1 MAFCSGCGT
10 EVGADVAFCPKCG
23 KGVSAAAATT
33 APPTQSPAEAVSGIQ
48 ENLAGLLCYALG
60 WVSGLIFFLIDKR
73 PFVRFHAMQS
83 MMIFGAIFIC
93 QWIFLWSGF
102 FGGILGYAFVG
113 LLGTLLGLAALVCWI
128 LCMVKAFQNQRF
140 KLPVIGD
147 LAEQYSK

>member
-1 MAFCSGCGT
+1 M
-10 EVGADVAFCPKCG
+10 
-23 KGVSAAAATT
+23 
-33 APPTQSPAEAVSGIQ
+33 
-48 ENLAGLLCYALG
+48 LCYVLG
-60 WVSGLIFFLIDKR
+60 WVSGLVFFLIDKR

-102 FGGILGYAFVG
+102 FGGILGYAVVG

-128 LCMVKAFQNQRF
+128 LCMVKAFQGQRF
-140 KLPVIGD
+140 KLPVLGD